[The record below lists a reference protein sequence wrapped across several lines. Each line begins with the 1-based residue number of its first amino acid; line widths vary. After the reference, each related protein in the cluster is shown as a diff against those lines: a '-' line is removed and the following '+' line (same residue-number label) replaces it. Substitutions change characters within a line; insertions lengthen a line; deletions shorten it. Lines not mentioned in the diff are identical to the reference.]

1 MVFPLARGRAKEN
14 EPKLL
19 PLNPKK
25 IVELAVQKS
34 KEQPVLFYG
43 KLSVYA
49 GLDGWPMEEDI
60 IHVATT
66 MRQDTAA
73 FFKSLDV
80 ATRGFYV
87 IAADD
92 ADSI

>member
-1 MVFPLARGRAKEN
+1 M
-14 EPKLL
+14 LL

-49 GLDGWPMEEDI
+49 GLEGWPKEEDI
-60 IHVATT
+60 IHVAET
-66 MRQDTAA
+66 MRQDTTA
-73 FFKSLDV
+73 FFESLDI
-80 ATRGFYV
+80 ATQGLYL
-87 IAADD
+87 INADD